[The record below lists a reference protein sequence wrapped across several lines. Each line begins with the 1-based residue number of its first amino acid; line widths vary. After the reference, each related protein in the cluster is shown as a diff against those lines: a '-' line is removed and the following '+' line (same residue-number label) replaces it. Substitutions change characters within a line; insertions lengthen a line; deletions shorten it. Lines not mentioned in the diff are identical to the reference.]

1 MENDDELL
9 EIRQI
14 FVQEAFEL
22 IETLEKKFLLLDED
36 HTLIDAL
43 NEAFRIAHN
52 LKGSSAAIGLDHIST
67 FAHKFENL
75 LTFLRMRPDLNSKDR
90 NGLLLETTDLLRSC
104 FTFVAASQEIDKAA
118 VDKMISRI
126 NAEAAI
132 VEAEMSSKK
141 KSEDSAPNVE
151 ATHDENDV
159 AGEKK
164 TGQVGQQ
171 VLKVSIDRLNG
182 IQQVVGELATLRA
195 QLLSNIL
202 EPRQLQI
209 VVSIMDKNIRELN
222 ERVLDLKK
230 SSLDPLRQR
239 VSRVVRDTS
248 HKLHKP
254 ISFHFTSN
262 NDFIEKPILDALV
275 DPLVHM
281 VRNSLDHGLETPSE
295 RLEIGKS
302 EIGELSIHINVEPT
316 VVEITIKDDGRGI
329 DAKKILAKAKEKEIV
344 GPEADNWPEGKILEL
359 LFAPGFS
366 TAEQVSEF
374 SGRGVGLDVVRSNIE
389 SLGGSLQIKTEM
401 NRGTE
406 FVLQIPMCNGLSEA
420 LSIKHN
426 GKSYLVSIS
435 GVTRV
440 INIDRKKIKT
450 PVPDLIV
457 YQMAGVSHQ
466 FIPLDTDLDDLVIS
480 DRAIGIMVQVID
492 KHYCIPVDHV
502 GSKGQHMIKPIGRW
516 MSSAPGIL
524 GMSIIGDGTPVP
536 FLDLKKLII
545 EKTSFRSNL
554 DNTPKEKIA

>member
-9 EIRQI
+9 EIRQM

-22 IETLEKKFLLLDED
+22 IESLEKKFLMLDED

-52 LKGSSAAIGLDHIST
+52 LKGSSAAVGLDHISV

-75 LTFLRMRPDLNSKDR
+75 LTFLRLRPDLNSKDR
-90 NGLLLETTDLLRSC
+90 NGLLLETTDLLRSS
-104 FTFVAASQEIDKAA
+104 FTLIAASQEIDKFAI
-118 VDKMISRI
+118 DKMIERI
-126 NAEAAI
+126 NAEAAT
-132 VEAEMSSKK
+132 VEAEIGSKK
-141 KSEDSAPNVE
+141 KTEDSSPVP
-151 ATHDENDV
+151 ENPHEESDLN
-159 AGEKK
+159 GEKK
-164 TGQVGQQ
+164 SGQAGQQ
-171 VLKVSIDRLNG
+171 VLKVGIDRVNS

-202 EPRQLQI
+202 EPRQLQL
-209 VVSIMDKNIRELN
+209 VVGLMDKNIRELN
-222 ERVLDLKK
+222 ERVLDMKK
-230 SSLDPLRQR
+230 SSLEPLKQR

-248 HKLHKP
+248 HKLQKP
-254 ISFHFTSN
+254 ISFQFTSN
-262 NDFIEKPILDALV
+262 SDFVEKPILDALV

-281 VRNSLDHGLETPSE
+281 VRNSLDHGLENPLE
-295 RLEIGKS
+295 RLDRGKPES
-302 EIGELSIHINVEPT
+302 GELSIHINVEPT

-329 DAKKILAKAKEKEIV
+329 DAKKILAKAKEKDLV
-344 GPEADNWPEGKILEL
+344 GNEADSWPEGKILEL

-389 SLGGSLQIKTEM
+389 SLGGSLRIHTEI

-406 FVLQIPMCNGLSEA
+406 FNLQIPMCNGLSEA

-426 GKSYLVSIS
+426 GKSYLVSIN
-435 GVTRV
+435 GMTRV
-440 INIDRKKIKT
+440 ISVDRKKIKT
-450 PVPDLIV
+450 PVPDLII
-457 YQMAGVSHQ
+457 YEMGGVSHQ
-466 FIPLDTDLDDLVIS
+466 FVPLDTSLDDLVIS
-480 DRAIGIMVQVID
+480 ERATGIIVQVNN

-545 EKTSFRSNL
+545 EKTNL
-554 DNTPKEKIA
+554 RETLDITPKEKSA